1 MQDETNIP
9 SEEILDTEVPAEVVT
24 PSDAPIEVEADEIA
38 DEEDID
44 GGELE

>member
-24 PSDAPIEVEADEIA
+24 PSFGVCKTS
-38 DEEDID
+38 D
-44 GGELE
+44 GGKKTDLYWNAK